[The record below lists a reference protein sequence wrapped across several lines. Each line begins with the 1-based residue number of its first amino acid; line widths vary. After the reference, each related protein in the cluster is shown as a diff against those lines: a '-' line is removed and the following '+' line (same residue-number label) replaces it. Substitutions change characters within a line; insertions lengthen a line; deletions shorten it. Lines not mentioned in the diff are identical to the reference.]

1 MDPRRQLLA
10 QMAAMKARIAPE
22 IRILAEQATRVHMGH
37 KPKQIENEASRL
49 FKEAMTGDPA
59 NRQAILKAL
68 ERRLGRP
75 RD

>member
-10 QMAAMKARIAPE
+10 QIAALRSRVSPE
-22 IRILAEQATRVHMGH
+22 IRILAEQAARVHMGQ
-37 KPKQIENEASRL
+37 KPKELENEASRL
-49 FKEAMTGDPA
+49 FKEAMAGDPA
-59 NRQAILKAL
+59 DRKAILEAL

>member
-1 MDPRRQLLA
+1 
-10 QMAAMKARIAPE
+10 MAAMQARIAPE
-22 IRILAEQATRVHMGH
+22 IRILAEQA
-37 KPKQIENEASRL
+37 A
-49 FKEAMTGDPA
+49 KEAMTGDPA

>member
-22 IRILAEQATRVHMGH
+22 IRILAEQAARGHMGH

-49 FKEAMTGDPA
+49 FKEAMNGDPA
-59 NRQAILKAL
+59 DRQAILKAL

>member
-10 QMAAMKARIAPE
+10 QMAATKRVSPE
-22 IRILAEQATRVHMGH
+22 IRILAEQAARVHMGQ
-37 KPKQIENEASRL
+37 KPKEIENEASRL
-49 FKEAMTGDPA
+49 FKEAMAGDPA
-59 NRQAILKAL
+59 DRKAILKAL